1 MKKIILMIT
10 SVIIVALIGIK
21 AILDRKKEEEKEILQ
36 PKKLLYGYPLF
47 FKKKRRKKSSKYR
60 NYSTRV
66 RTKTKKKND
75 INEIIVTVL
84 KDMEEKEKKNR
95 TKSFSYI
102 NLFKGEF

>member
-75 INEIIVTVL
+75 ISISRWFVI
-84 KDMEEKEKKNR
+84 KASKIKGQWQPHIYR
-95 TKSFSYI
+95 
-102 NLFKGEF
+102 NL

>member
-66 RTKTKKKND
+66 RTKTKKKDNID
-75 INEIIVTVL
+75 EIIVTVL
-84 KDMEEKEKKNR
+84 KDMDEEKKKNR
-95 TKSFSYI
+95 TRFY
-102 NLFKGEF
+102 

>member
-10 SVIIVALIGIK
+10 SVIIVTLVGIK
-21 AILDRKKEEEKEILQ
+21 AILDRKKEKEKEILQ

-84 KDMEEKEKKNR
+84 KDMDEEKKKNR
-95 TKSFSYI
+95 TRFY
-102 NLFKGEF
+102 

>member
-10 SVIIVALIGIK
+10 SVIIVTLVGIK
-21 AILDRKKEEEKEILQ
+21 AILDRKKEKEILQ

-66 RTKTKKKND
+66 RTKTKKKDNID
-75 INEIIVTVL
+75 EIIVTVL
-84 KDMEEKEKKNR
+84 KDMDEEKKKNR
-95 TKSFSYI
+95 TRFY
-102 NLFKGEF
+102 

>member
-10 SVIIVALIGIK
+10 SVIILALVGTK

-36 PKKLLYGYPLF
+36 PKNLLYGYPLF

-84 KDMEEKEKKNR
+84 KDMDEKEKKNR
-95 TKSFSYI
+95 TKF
-102 NLFKGEF
+102 F

>member
-10 SVIIVALIGIK
+10 SVIIAVLVGTK
-21 AILDRKKEEEKEILQ
+21 AILDRKKEKEKEILK

-47 FKKKRRKKSSKYR
+47 FKKKRREKSSKYR

-84 KDMEEKEKKNR
+84 KDIDEKEKKNR
-95 TKSFSYI
+95 TKF
-102 NLFKGEF
+102 F

>member
-66 RTKTKKKND
+66 RTKTKKKDNID
-75 INEIIVTVL
+75 EIIVTVL
-84 KDMEEKEKKNR
+84 KDMDEEKKEK
-95 TKSFSYI
+95 SYKI
-102 NLFKGEF
+102 LLIT

>member
-36 PKKLLYGYPLF
+36 PKKLLYGYLLF

-66 RTKTKKKND
+66 RTKTNKKND

-84 KDMEEKEKKNR
+84 KDMDEKEKKNR
-95 TKSFSYI
+95 TKF
-102 NLFKGEF
+102 F